1 MSNTNN
7 DSSDINKAA
16 AQANSQKIADNL
28 EENKEVNTP
37 ELLSEEEQTSFIE
50 DDLRTDKQ
58 LRWFSIE

>member
-16 AQANSQKIADNL
+16 AQADSQKIADNL

-37 ELLSEEEQTSFIE
+37 EPLSEEEQTSFIE

>member
-16 AQANSQKIADNL
+16 AQADSQKIADNL

-37 ELLSEEEQTSFIE
+37 EPLSEEEQTSFIE
-50 DDLRTDKQ
+50 DDLRTDK
-58 LRWFSIE
+58 

>member
-37 ELLSEEEQTSFIE
+37 EPLSEEEQTSFIE